1 MATIVESAYV
11 RQAGT
16 VQQDMSWVVAVRG
29 CTRFDIRVRHKEIN
43 ATHFGDQTDVPGDT
57 RITGGDECSYTP
69 AQYILPLKTENLPL
83 GCSTLPRFAARQIRV
98 DDHDPRRGVYGKVPI
113 PEGGNMYFKPREE
126 AREKEFDRELSILND
141 IKKKCLAKG
150 EIKLPDLQGIVVSGD
165 VEETCIGMLM
175 NVIPTSSFGIDLTR
189 PECWAQGELHKKWE
203 QQVIATV
210 EVLHTH
216 DIIWGDVNA
225 GNIVIDEA
233 LNAWVID
240 FGGRNNPEF
249 VDDDKAETIEGDW
262 QGVERLFYV
271 WLPNRR
277 ADIPW

>member
-1 MATIVESAYV
+1 
-11 RQAGT
+11 
-16 VQQDMSWVVAVRG
+16 
-29 CTRFDIRVRHKEIN
+29 
-43 ATHFGDQTDVPGDT
+43 
-57 RITGGDECSYTP
+57 
-69 AQYILPLKTENLPL
+69 
-83 GCSTLPRFAARQIRV
+83 
-98 DDHDPRRGVYGKVPI
+98 
-113 PEGGNMYFKPREE
+113 MYFKPREE

-165 VEETCIGMLM
+165 VEEICIGMLM
-175 NVIPTSSFGIDLTR
+175 N
-189 PECWAQGELHKKWE
+189 
-203 QQVIATV
+203 VIATV

-277 ADIPW
+277 AGIPW